1 MLAPEQENQIT
12 TPTSP
17 EPEASARK
25 AHNSQYDVGYG
36 RPPVHTQFKPG
47 TSGNPKGRPVNQT
60 TAKTMVERLIN
71 QKVTVR
77 HGQRTRE
84 IPMLQAMI
92 HSHAAKGAQGDARS
106 ARIVFGL
113 LPNAGIW
120 ADQTAETNIDGQ
132 HSSAIVVP
140 TGDGRPGNALFGYID
155 RNLLSNDDLIDLS
168 RLAEVID
175 LGGDFTALSTNDF
188 ERVKKIV
195 NKGRGTDVTP
205 SV

>member
-1 MLAPEQENQIT
+1 
-12 TPTSP
+12 
-17 EPEASARK
+17 
-25 AHNSQYDVGYG
+25 
-36 RPPVHTQFKPG
+36 
-47 TSGNPKGRPVNQT
+47 
-60 TAKTMVERLIN
+60 MVERVIN

-77 HGQRTRE
+77 EGQRTRE

-92 HSHAAKGAQGDARS
+92 YSHAAKGAKGDARS
-106 ARIVFGL
+106 ARLVFGL

-120 ADQTAETNIDGQ
+120 GDQTGETTRDDQ
-132 HSSAIVVP
+132 HNGAIVVP
-140 TGDGRPGNALFGYID
+140 TGDRRPGNALFGYID
-155 RNLLSNDDLIDLS
+155 QNLLSNDDLIDLS

-188 ERVKKIV
+188 ERVKQIV